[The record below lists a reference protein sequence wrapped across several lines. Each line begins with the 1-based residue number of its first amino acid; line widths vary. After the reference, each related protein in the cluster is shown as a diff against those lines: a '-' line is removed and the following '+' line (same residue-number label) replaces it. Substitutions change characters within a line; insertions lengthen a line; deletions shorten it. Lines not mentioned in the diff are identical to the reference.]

1 MTTEVENKEAEA
13 PKTWVNGKY
22 KTPED
27 LENGYVSKD
36 REYTKLATE
45 HTSLKKQYE
54 EVATVPESY
63 HVPEGI
69 AALPAVEIAT
79 MKQLAKSAKLSQLHF
94 EGIVREAEAERQAAN
109 DKLENAKKT
118 LGDASVNVLSDYVK
132 KYYPEP
138 LHHTIFTHLLTDET
152 ARSAAMSDRD
162 RRLDNKI
169 PGAGSGSNNMPEKYQ
184 GQRDLEDMG
193 REYLKNPRNSKLREK
208 MIDTAR
214 QIGEE
219 RRR

>member
-1 MTTEVENKEAEA
+1 MTTEVESKENENH
-13 PKTWVNGKY
+13 KTWVNGKY
-22 KTPED
+22 KSPED

-36 REYTKLATE
+36 REYTKLSNE
-45 HTSLKKQYE
+45 HSELKKQFA
-54 EVATVPESY
+54 EVATIPEIYS
-63 HVPEGI
+63 VPEGI
-69 AALPAVEIAT
+69 ASIPAAELASI
-79 MKQLAKSAKLSQLHF
+79 KQMAKAAKLSQVHF
-94 EGIVREAEAERQAAN
+94 EGIVREAEAERRAAN
-109 DKLENAKKT
+109 DKVENVKKT
-118 LGDASVNVLSDYVK
+118 LGDANVNVLSDYVK

-138 LHHTIFTHLLTDET
+138 LQQTIFNHLLTDES
-152 ARSAAMSDRD
+152 ARSAAMSDRE

-169 PGAGSGSNNMPEKYQ
+169 PGAGTGSTSMPEKYQ